1 MLEDNPLDALVIRK
15 AVSKISFDTEITLIT
30 TGRDYIDKLNH
41 PDYDL
46 ILCDYQLPDFDAVK
60 ALQVRNQKN
69 SGIPFILITG
79 AVSDEVA
86 ISVLKEGADDYI
98 LKDRLQRLPF
108 AIEKIL
114 RKQRIKSEKNSVEA
128 SLSELTE
135 RFQLAAKT
143 SFDVIWDYDIQ
154 NGLVYCSP
162 AIERIIGKDP
172 GERLKLQEIKEF
184 IYKDDIPDIK
194 RSFSAITKGKE
205 NRWRKIFRV
214 IRNDGSI
221 AWVNANAL
229 AIRDQQGKPIKMVGV
244 VHDVTEVRHLQH
256 QIIEQELQS
265 QKQITEVT
273 LQAQEKE
280 RMEIGIELHDNVNQ
294 ILATAKIM
302 IDTAKT
308 IPEMHDLCLEKS
320 REAIM
325 DAITELRN
333 LSHSMIPPSFERS
346 TFRHVLNELAYT
358 INLSG
363 KLHLVLSLP
372 PAEKLEQLSSELKL
386 CLYRII
392 QEQVSNVLKYA
403 KAKRADII
411 INMDEEACRL
421 IIKDD
426 GIGFD
431 TTKKSKGI
439 GLKNIESRCGLFNGT
454 MIVQAAPG
462 QGCRIKIRIPVSDAA
477 YI

>member
-1 MLEDNPLDALVIRK
+1 MLEDNPLDALIIQK
-15 AVSKISFDTEITLIT
+15 TVSKIPFQTEIILISS
-30 TGRDYIDKLNH
+30 GRDYIDKLNH

-69 SGIPFILITG
+69 RGIPFILITG

-114 RKQRIKSEKNSVEA
+114 RKQRIKSEKKSAEA

-154 NGLVYCSP
+154 KGLVYCSP
-162 AIERIIGKDP
+162 AIEKIIGNDP
-172 GERLKLQEIKEF
+172 GEKLKVQELKGF
-184 IYKDDIPDIK
+184 IYQDDIADIK
-194 RSFSAITKGKE
+194 RSFSVIRKGKE

-214 IRNDGSI
+214 IRKDGSI
-221 AWVNANAL
+221 AWVNANGL
-229 AIRDQQGKPIKMVGV
+229 AIRDKQGKAIKMIGV
-244 VHDVTEVRHLQH
+244 MHDVTEVRHLQH
-256 QIIEQELQS
+256 QIIEQELQN
-265 QKQITEVT
+265 QKQITAVT

-280 RMEIGIELHDNVNQ
+280 RMEIGKELHDNVNQ

-302 IDTAKT
+302 IDTART

-333 LSHSMIPPSFERS
+333 LSHSMMPPSFEKNS
-346 TFRHVLNELAYT
+346 FKHVLNELAHT

-363 KLHLVLSLP
+363 KVDLVLSLP
-372 PAEKLEQLSSELKL
+372 PAEQLEQIGSELKL

-403 KAKRADII
+403 KAKRAEIKID
-411 INMDEEACRL
+411 MDEEACSL

-454 MIVQAAPG
+454 MVVQAAPG
-462 QGCRIKIRIPVSDAA
+462 HGCKIKIRIPVSDAA